1 MPPCCWTDIPRAVIL
16 RLSPGDKPYIIPVF
30 PDEEIAAR
38 RAEMLGLANDYPEI
52 SKNADAISQE
62 FDPNL
67 LSR

>member
-1 MPPCCWTDIPRAVIL
+1 
-16 RLSPGDKPYIIPVF
+16 
-30 PDEEIAAR
+30 
-38 RAEMLGLANDYPEI
+38 MLGLANDYPEI